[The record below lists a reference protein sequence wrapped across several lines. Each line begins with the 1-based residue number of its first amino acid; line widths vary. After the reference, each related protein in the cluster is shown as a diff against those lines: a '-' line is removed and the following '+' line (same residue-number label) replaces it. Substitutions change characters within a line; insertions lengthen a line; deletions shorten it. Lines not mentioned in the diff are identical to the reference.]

1 MTERTESPEGILDLI
16 SRIRETSSEILR
28 RELEQEGVEG
38 IVPAHGKIIFHLF
51 RKDNPVPLSEV
62 VKVCGRAKSTITG
75 MAVTLEKHGY
85 LTRTTCRDDRRC
97 VLVELTPK
105 GRALR
110 ESFDEISK
118 GILDL
123 IYLGM
128 DRGEQEALTGS
139 LSHINRNLKDA
150 LALYITKENR
160 Q

>member
-28 RELEQEGVEG
+28 RELEKEGVTG
-38 IVPAHGKIIFHLF
+38 IVPAHGKIIYHLF
-51 RKDNPVPLSEV
+51 HREKPVPLSEV
-62 VKVCGRAKSTITG
+62 VKACGRAKSTITG

-85 LTRTTCRDDRRC
+85 LTRTNCRDDKRS

-110 ESFDEISK
+110 ESFDEISR
-118 GILDL
+118 GILDRL
-123 IYLGM
+123 YFGM
-128 DRGEQEALTGS
+128 DREEQEALTGS

-150 LALYITKENR
+150 LALYI
-160 Q
+160 